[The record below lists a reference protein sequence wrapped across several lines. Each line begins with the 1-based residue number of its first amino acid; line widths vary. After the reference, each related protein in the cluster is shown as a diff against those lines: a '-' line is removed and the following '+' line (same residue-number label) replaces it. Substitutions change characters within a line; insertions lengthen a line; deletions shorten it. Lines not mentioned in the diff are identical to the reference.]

1 MDAFNLHWPGGEATL
16 HTDGVRCRVVWRAEN
31 GMGGA
36 IDNTQLA
43 KRRVASGLAFAPSLL
58 DELRA
63 KGYAVLADEF
73 AALDAATPRPVPV
86 KQATAPKPEPL
97 EQAAA
102 KSKPVAPVVNSDPHR
117 GKPAVAPSKRTETTP
132 TGRAKAASTSRI
144 EVWLGSLGDAA
155 FEPCGTRRAM
165 KWHRGKTWP
174 ESLSLKPPGKTGARE
189 WVVKI
194 ADGKTQY
201 FVAAE
206 FAGVCACLASNEA
219 FASPQ
224 FFDDFFEGLKA
235 LRHKEVA
242 AARDA
247 WLENR

>member
-1 MDAFNLHWPGGEATL
+1 MDAFSLHWPGGEATL

-31 GMGGA
+31 GMGGT
-36 IDNTQLA
+36 IDNSQLA
-43 KRRVASGLAFAPSLL
+43 KRRVASGLGFAPSLL

-63 KGYAVLADEF
+63 KGYAALADEF
-73 AALDAATPRPVPV
+73 AALDAATPKPAPV
-86 KQATAPKPEPL
+86 KQATAPKPEPV
-97 EQAAA
+97 EQAPAKPEPVA
-102 KSKPVAPVVNSDPHR
+102 KSESPR
-117 GKPAVAPSKRTETTP
+117 GKPAAPKQRVDATS
-132 TGRAKAASTSRI
+132 TGRAKATPTNRI
-144 EVWLGSLGDAA
+144 AAWLAALGDTA

-189 WVVKI
+189 WVVKV

-242 AARDA
+242 VARDA
-247 WLENR
+247 WLASA